1 MIRLDQHRGI
11 EGIDVE
17 MLDAEA
23 LGIFALI
30 LRHFLKGRQQ
40 LMFKQMIDCL
50 AFVDGAFNPDNILNR
65 QAAVQRFCQLDDR
78 VLAHAVQYEIST
90 GIQKD

>member
-1 MIRLDQHRGI
+1 MLRQRQRRGIGDDIPALIRLDQHRGI
-11 EGIDVE
+11 EGVDVE

-40 LMFKQMIDCL
+40 LMLKQMIDCL
-50 AFVDGAFNPDNILNR
+50 A
-65 QAAVQRFCQLDDR
+65 LDR
-78 VLAHAVQYEIST
+78 KSVV
-90 GIQKD
+90 